1 MIKIFIQLIIINN
14 YFKQSNIMGEIL
26 MQKWEKFLIISLF
39 ILGILGWLLGFF
51 IVTSGISEIKILSS
65 MDIFSFIELILLI
78 IVAIC
83 AITDTY
89 ETYESNKKFCNSNFK
104 VMAHFRNKSRNIL
117 IFLILLSIFEL
128 VIFIISVDMYILPL
142 FLITFILTSIFTFH
156 NILDNYIAD
165 NGILYWGIYYTWNDV
180 NSYYISNE
188 TLLEI
193 NVANNFICFEYNNT
207 IKFKLDEK
215 IKNDITKLIAE
226 KLCILAIEKQN
237 SV

>member
-1 MIKIFIQLIIINN
+1 
-14 YFKQSNIMGEIL
+14 

-39 ILGILGWLLGFF
+39 ILGILGWLIGFF
-51 IVTSGISEIKILSS
+51 IAKSGVGEIKILANI
-65 MDIFSFIELILLI
+65 DIFSLIELILLI
-78 IVAIC
+78 IVTIC
-83 AITDTY
+83 AIVDTY
-89 ETYESNKKFCNSNFK
+89 ETYESNRKFCNSNFK
-104 VMAHFRNKSRNIL
+104 VMSHSRNGFRNIL

-128 VIFIISVDMYILPL
+128 VVFIISVDMYILPL

-193 NVANNFICFEYNNT
+193 NVTNNFICFDYNNT
-207 IKFKLDEK
+207 IKFNLDEK
-215 IKNDITKLIAE
+215 IKNDITKLITE
-226 KLCILAIEKQN
+226 KLCILAIQKQN